1 MDFSD
6 IDKYID
12 ENIDSLLKDLGEL
25 IKIPS
30 TRGEPE
36 KDMPFGKACADVIE
50 KARQQADKIGLNTT
64 NHENYML
71 ECDYNECETELGIIS
86 HLDVVP
92 EGSGWTHEPF
102 EMRIEDGKVIGRGAI
117 DDKGPAEAVLYAVK
131 ALKAN
136 NVELSKN
143 VRILLGAAEE
153 TGMEDLE
160 YYRNKVGFPPIMLSP
175 DGAFPV
181 INVEKGLCQLEFSKD
196 RTQSGFGKYIKGFKA
211 GSVINAVAS
220 SACAEVVGI
229 SEAEADELI
238 KSIGFDHDVRA
249 ESTNGSVTV
258 TALGRSS
265 HGSLPELGD
274 NAITKLIMVLKT
286 FGASGEIM
294 ETLDGLYE
302 LFPYNEGN
310 GEHFG
315 LKMSDKESGA
325 LTILLSM
332 LDADDNTI
340 TGGIDIRFP
349 ATVPLC
355 EIKKTVSNQL
365 LPLGFEIRYTH
376 ALEGHIVDENE
387 PFIKKL
393 LSAYTEVTGNKGECL
408 SEGGATYLHTVKGG
422 VAFGAEMPGEITN
435 MHGAD
440 EQISVQTLK
449 AIAKIYARAI
459 YEICG

>member
-1 MDFSD
+1 MDFFK

-12 ENIDSLLKDLGEL
+12 DHVDLMLKDLGEL
-25 IKIPS
+25 IRIPS
-30 TRGEPE
+30 KRGEPV
-36 KDMPFGKACADVIE
+36 KNMPFGKACADVIE
-50 KARQQADKIGLNTT
+50 KARQQAEKIGLKTT

-71 ECDYNECETELGIIS
+71 ECDYNESETELGIIA

-102 EMRIEDGKVIGRGAI
+102 ELKIENGNVFGRGAI

-136 NVELSKN
+136 EVELSKN

-196 RTQSGFGKYIKGFKA
+196 CTQSALGIYAKSFKS
-211 GSVINAVAS
+211 GSVINAVPS
-220 SACAEVVGI
+220 SACAEVSGI
-229 SEAEADELI
+229 SKAEADELI
-238 KSIGFDHDVRA
+238 KGVNTSLTVTT
-249 ESTNGSVTV
+249 ESTDDGVRI
-258 TALGRSS
+258 TATGRSA
-265 HGSLPELGD
+265 HGSMPELGD
-274 NAITKLIMVLKT
+274 NALTGLIKILK
-286 FGASGEIM
+286 AARLEGEII
-294 ETLDGLYE
+294 EALDGLYK
-302 LFPYNEGN
+302 LFPYNEGD

-315 LKMSDKESGA
+315 LKMSDNKSGP

-332 LDADDNTI
+332 LDADSESI
-340 TGGIDIRFP
+340 SGGIDIRFP

-355 EIKKTVSNQL
+355 EIKRTVSNQL

-376 ALEGHIVDENE
+376 AFEGHIVDENE
-387 PFIKKL
+387 PFIKTL
-393 LSAYTEVTGNKGECL
+393 LSAYTEVTGNEGKCL
-408 SEGGATYLHTVKGG
+408 SEGGVTYLHTVNGG
-422 VAFGAEMPGEITN
+422 VAFGAEMPGEVTN

-440 EQISVQTLK
+440 ERISVQTLK
-449 AIAKIYARAI
+449 AIAKIYARTI
-459 YEICG
+459 FEICR